1 MSINDM
7 TGEAMKL
14 WNLGLTDKRT
24 HNKLVI
30 RVQASSKMAA
40 DRIFVC
46 AGLNK
51 EYDLRYIREDPTCPT
66 EPRDWRIIPMEF
78 DRLDAILNERGISRR
93 ALALAVGIN
102 AHTMATAFKRGAGLS
117 AKEVFKIAEYL
128 NVKASYLMGYDDYN
142 DPAVTYAVAVPT
154 KRDIKTALSNIDI
167 PEGVSESQFFAVM
180 ANIYSTLAKVYEELP
195 S

>member
-1 MSINDM
+1 MDFDRLDQVLKEHHMSRR
-7 TGEAMKL
+7 KL
-14 WNLGLTDKRT
+14 AIAVGILPGTMSTAFMRRSGL
-24 HNKLVI
+24 
-30 RVQASSKMAA
+30 SSENVLKIA
-40 DRIFVC
+40 DYLDVDPWWLE
-46 AGLNK
+46 G
-51 EYDLRYIREDPTCPT
+51 YDPSDRG
-66 EPRDWRIIPMEF
+66 IIPMEF

-102 AHTMATAFKRGAGLS
+102 EHTMATAFKRGAGLS
-117 AKEVFKIAEYL
+117 ARDVFKIAEYL

-180 ANIYSTLAKVYEELP
+180 ANIYSALAEVYEELP